1 MSVDTH
7 TASLLYHYLRML
19 SVRVDRG
26 TVARLLAHPLGNSMR
41 GLSDALDGLGIRNA
55 AYQLPPEY
63 FGRLEAPLA
72 GGRVICQVYYN
83 DGLGGSFV
91 QAYETNDRQ
100 AMEEALQAQHPDGK
114 ADCWYPA

>member
-1 MSVDTH
+1 MEEVQRL
-7 TASLLYHYLRML
+7 SLIQEVFGDQG
-19 SVRVDRG
+19 SRVMNNILALEKDEIKNLIKEIENSG
-26 TVARLLAHPLGNSMR
+26 GFSKRLAKLL
-41 GLSDALDGLGIRNA
+41 
-55 AYQLPPEY
+55 
-63 FGRLEAPLA
+63 
-72 GGRVICQVYYN
+72 N

>member
-1 MSVDTH
+1 MK
-7 TASLLYHYLRML
+7 LLDDFM
-19 SVRVDRG
+19 
-26 TVARLLAHPLGNSMR
+26 A
-41 GLSDALDGLGIRNA
+41 
-55 AYQLPPEY
+55 
-63 FGRLEAPLA
+63 FRLEKSQMTKLA